1 MNEDHERIDELLA
14 GHALGSLSGD
24 DAEEAERILVEH
36 VPGCPQCRDT
46 LLAFQS
52 VAGELALA
60 ATPRTPPDLLLPR
73 LRQELSGGRFLR
85 RRPLSMW
92 ASVGVAAVALVAVV
106 TWNMLLNQRVSNQ
119 EGRSTQLSNL
129 LSFMAQPSSDVVPLQ
144 PKQPTR
150 SPVLAM
156 YAPGVEHM
164 YLFSTDVPDP
174 APGHVYRL
182 WLGRDGDYV
191 KTIEFLPDDGFV
203 ELHLLV
209 DLTVFDEILI
219 TEESTAPPG
228 SQPGGILRWIMTL
241 KQT

>member
-1 MNEDHERIDELLA
+1 
-14 GHALGSLSGD
+14 
-24 DAEEAERILVEH
+24 
-36 VPGCPQCRDT
+36 
-46 LLAFQS
+46 
-52 VAGELALA
+52 
-60 ATPRTPPDLLLPR
+60 
-73 LRQELSGGRFLR
+73 
-85 RRPLSMW
+85 
-92 ASVGVAAVALVAVV
+92 
-106 TWNMLLNQRVSNQ
+106 
-119 EGRSTQLSNL
+119 
-129 LSFMAQPSSDVVPLQ
+129 
-144 PKQPTR
+144 
-150 SPVLAM
+150 
-156 YAPGVEHM
+156 M